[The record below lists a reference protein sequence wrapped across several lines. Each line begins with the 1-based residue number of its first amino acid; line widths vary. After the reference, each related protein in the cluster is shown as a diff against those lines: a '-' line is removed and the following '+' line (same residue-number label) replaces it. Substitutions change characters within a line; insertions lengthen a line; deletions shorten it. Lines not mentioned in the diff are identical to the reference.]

1 MTREKT
7 FDCIKFKYELQ
18 EKTLKKSG
26 AKNLREYVEYVNKT
40 AKMSSLHKSK
50 ETLYR
55 MLQEGENS
63 IASGKTLTKEEVLKN
78 META

>member
-1 MTREKT
+1 MFAMEEKI
-7 FDCIKFKYELQ
+7 DILVDYG
-18 EKTLKKSG
+18 KTSRLYNNG
-26 AKNLREYVEYVNKT
+26 HN
-40 AKMSSLHKSK
+40 SLFAK

-78 META
+78 MEAALNT